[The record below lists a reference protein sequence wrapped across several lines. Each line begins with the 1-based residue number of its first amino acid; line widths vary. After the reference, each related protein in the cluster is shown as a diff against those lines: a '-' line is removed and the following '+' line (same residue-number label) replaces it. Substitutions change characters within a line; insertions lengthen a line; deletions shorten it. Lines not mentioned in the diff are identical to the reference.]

1 MFVRQSRIKYVQDT
15 ITTRFLVLKWVGRD
29 SFRHNVR
36 IILQLHGKST
46 DYSRIIL
53 DALVY
58 LLCSKLCEH
67 NPPKPMQ
74 NTTWYRLAT
83 RPPVSGAEVGPRPTS
98 ESQRS

>member
-46 DYSRIIL
+46 DNSRCFSLPIMLEIMR
-53 DALVY
+53 A
-58 LLCSKLCEH
+58 
-67 NPPKPMQ
+67 
-74 NTTWYRLAT
+74 
-83 RPPVSGAEVGPRPTS
+83 
-98 ESQRS
+98 